1 MATLYQVQPGDTV
14 AGIAHKLSGNPAL
27 SRNLVLSNPHK
38 PWTMHNGQPM
48 FQTLYIGEH
57 LRLPNSLRRS
67 KGLQGVGATDAGGT
81 DTVAVGSE
89 AIALND
95 YLTANGC
102 DSCSQALAELVY
114 QFQKTVPGLAVDA
127 KYGAN
132 TQKALTAAM
141 GATAPSA
148 CYSAGGPCFGNDA
161 GPNAVMK
168 AHGATPPGG
177 GGTVKPGG
185 NVTPVSTLTTTGA
198 TNWLPWAI
206 GIGAIVL
213 GGVLVMA
220 MQKNKKEAGGH
231 PAIPSA
237 PEHRALPAHTASKS
251 GHTARRASRKSRKSR
266 KGRRKYR

>member
-27 SRNLVLSNPHK
+27 SRNLVLANPHK
-38 PWTMHNGQPM
+38 AWTTHNGQPM

-57 LRLPNSLRRS
+57 LRLPNSLRQ

-81 DTVAVGSE
+81 DTVAVGGE

-141 GATAPSA
+141 GAAAPSA

-168 AHGATPPGG
+168 AHGATVPG

-185 NVTPVSTLTTTGA
+185 GGTVTPVSTLTTTGS
-198 TNWLPWAI
+198 TNWLPWAL

-220 MQKNKKEAGGH
+220 MQKKKKEAGGH
-231 PAIPSA
+231 PAMPSA
-237 PEHRALPAHTASKS
+237 PEHRALLRIGSKHS
-251 GHTARRASRKSRKSR
+251 TRRARKKARANRKSRK
-266 KGRRKYR
+266 YR

>member
-38 PWTMHNGQPM
+38 QWVMHNGQPM

-57 LRLPNSLRRS
+57 LRLPNSLLRRGVN
-67 KGLQGVGATDAGGT
+67 GLGATATEDPGGT
-81 DTVAVGSE
+81 DVLVGEGADAV
-89 AIALND
+89 ALNN
-95 YLTANGC
+95 YLVANGC
-102 DSCSQALAELVY
+102 DKSSLLTQLTKNFQQANSLSVDGVY
-114 QFQKTVPGLAVDA
+114 GPKTQ
-127 KYGAN
+127 N
-132 TQKALTAAM
+132 ALSASM
-141 GATAPSA
+141 GAAAPA
-148 CYSAGGPCFGNDA
+148 PCTGS
-161 GPNAVMK
+161 G
-168 AHGATPPGG
+168 GG
-177 GGTVKPGG
+177 GGTTPVGPAKPPGGGG

-251 GHTARRASRKSRKSR
+251 GSHRA
-266 KGRRKYR
+266 